1 MLIKIIIIVGIILL
15 ALIVLFALG
24 LYNVGKDM
32 HYYRSCGHNE
42 RSDL

>member
-1 MLIKIIIIVGIILL
+1 MLIKIIIVSAIILL
-15 ALIVLFALG
+15 ILLVLFALG
-24 LYNVGKDM
+24 LYNVGKSM